1 MASIPAYAAQRR
13 ADAVSGRLTALFDR
27 SSKGT
32 GQVCPWELVVFD
44 DLSAEARAAA
54 AWIVADSVMQ
64 DRTGNQPAAYSLW
77 RHAVLSGT
85 KLAGDDRAE
94 VLAFA
99 IPVFK
104 AAGEEAT
111 NALIG
116 YVGEWL
122 WYLITRELPPEVD
135 RTIEII
141 NSPSGTVTDS
151 GGDGI
156 VVHRLTGAEGG
167 FSFRLWEMKK
177 FTADPTKSSD
187 VGTTIRNAW
196 RQLGTSGAEYL
207 AMMSFADQ
215 HLSKDSHAFVSTLV
229 RQWVQAAPSSNAGVS
244 VALDETAVP
253 QQAFHL
259 SHTHFTSH
267 RHDGAMAGLIIGID
281 ELGEFAK
288 DVRSYVWNAL

>member
-1 MASIPAYAAQRR
+1 MASIPAYDAQRR
-13 ADAVSGRLTALFDR
+13 ADAVGGRLTALFDR

-54 AWIVADSVMQ
+54 AWIVADSVMK

-77 RHAVLSGT
+77 RHAALSGT
-85 KLAGDDRAE
+85 KLTGDDRAE

-122 WYLITRELPPEVD
+122 WYLTTRELPPEAD

-177 FTADPTKSSD
+177 FTADPAKSSD

-196 RQLGTSGAEYL
+196 RQLGASGAEYL
-207 AMMSFADQ
+207 AMMSFADK

-244 VALDETAVP
+244 VALDEAAVP
-253 QQAFHL
+253 HQAFHL

-281 ELGEFAK
+281 ELGDFSK